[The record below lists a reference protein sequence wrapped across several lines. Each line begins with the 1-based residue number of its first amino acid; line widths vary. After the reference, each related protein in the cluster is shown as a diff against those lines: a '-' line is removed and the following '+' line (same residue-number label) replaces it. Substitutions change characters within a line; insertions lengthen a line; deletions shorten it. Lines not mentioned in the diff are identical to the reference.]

1 VNLLEPEPSAEQTES
16 RTRRLIFAGVAVL
29 IAIVIVAWYV
39 FRFTPEKRAAERFFD
54 ALVAGD
60 TGRAYELW
68 KGQGQHSSSYTEK
81 DFLEDWGPNG
91 YYGPVKSYRI
101 ESASSRP
108 GASGVDILVDLSP
121 YAPFPAP
128 EDVEKSRRTRR
139 VRLWVETKDKSLSFP
154 P

>member
-1 VNLLEPEPSAEQTES
+1 MNLLEPEPTAEQAQS
-16 RTRRLIFAGVAVL
+16 KARRLIFAAVAL
-29 IAIVIVAWYV
+29 LAAAILLAWYLL
-39 FRFTPEKRAAERFFD
+39 RYTPEKHAAERFFD

-60 TGRAYELW
+60 TARAYQLW
-68 KGQGQHSSSYTEK
+68 KPAPSYKME
-81 DFLEDWGPNG
+81 DFLADWGPNG

-101 ESASSRP
+101 VSASSRA
-108 GASGVDILVDLSP
+108 GASGVDVVLEVSP

-139 VRLWVETKDKSLSFP
+139 VRLWVESKDKSLSFP

>member
-1 VNLLEPEPSAEQTES
+1 MNFLELEPTAEQAQS
-16 RTRRLIFAGVAVL
+16 KARRLIFAAVAL
-29 IAIVIVAWYV
+29 LAAVIVLAWYV
-39 FRFTPEKRAAERFFD
+39 FRFTPEKHAVERFFD

-60 TGRAYELW
+60 AARAYELW
-68 KGQGQHSSSYTEK
+68 KPAASYKME
-81 DFLEDWGPNG
+81 DFLADWGPNG

-101 ESASSRP
+101 ESTSARA
-108 GASGVDILVDLSP
+108 GASGVDVVIEISP

-139 VRLWVETKDKSLSFP
+139 VRLWVESKDKSLSFP